1 MDKPFGLNVKRKRMK
16 TDITTVRYDIHDLA
30 EYINWIYFFHAWG
43 FQPRYAAIADIHG
56 CDACRAGW
64 LASFPEAERAKA
76 AEAMQLHKEAVRMLN
91 KIDRKYK
98 VYAIYRLMEANA
110 EGDNLWLEGTLFPL
124 LRQQTRVRP
133 DDPFLC
139 LSDFVRPL
147 SSGIKDTVGGFATT
161 IDPAMEE
168 EFSHD
173 DYQSLLIKTLGE
185 RLAEAAAEKIHETL
199 RKEVWGYAK
208 DEKLTMKQL
217 LNEDYQ
223 GIRPAVGYPSLPDI
237 SVSFLLDKLIDMKR
251 IGIHLTEN
259 GMMQPHA
266 SVCGLMFA
274 HPASRYF
281 SVGKIDEEQL
291 MDYAS
296 RRNIDADVLRKYL
309 AANLQP

>member
-91 KIDRKYK
+91 KIDEKYK

-281 SVGKIDEEQL
+281 SVGEIDEEQL

>member
-1 MDKPFGLNVKRKRMK
+1 MDKPFGLNAKRNQMK

-76 AEAMQLHKEAVRMLN
+76 AEAMQLHKEA
-91 KIDRKYK
+91 
-98 VYAIYRLMEANA
+98 IYRLMEANA
-110 EGDNLWLEGTLFPL
+110 EGDNLWLEDTLFPL

-296 RRNIDADVLRKYL
+296 RRKIDADVLRKYL

>member
-1 MDKPFGLNVKRKRMK
+1 MDKPFGLNAKRNQMK

-64 LASFPEAERAKA
+64 LVSFPEAERAKA

-91 KIDRKYK
+91 KIDGKYK

-133 DDPFLC
+133 DEPFLC

-161 IDPAMEE
+161 IDRPWKKNSAMTTT
-168 EFSHD
+168 SPCSSKH
-173 DYQSLLIKTLGE
+173 
-185 RLAEAAAEKIHETL
+185 
-199 RKEVWGYAK
+199 
-208 DEKLTMKQL
+208 
-217 LNEDYQ
+217 
-223 GIRPAVGYPSLPDI
+223 
-237 SVSFLLDKLIDMKR
+237 
-251 IGIHLTEN
+251 
-259 GMMQPHA
+259 
-266 SVCGLMFA
+266 
-274 HPASRYF
+274 
-281 SVGKIDEEQL
+281 
-291 MDYAS
+291 
-296 RRNIDADVLRKYL
+296 
-309 AANLQP
+309 

>member
-1 MDKPFGLNVKRKRMK
+1 MDKLFCLNAKRNQMK

-76 AEAMQLHKEAVRMLN
+76 AEALQLHKEAVRMLN

-223 GIRPAVGYPSLPDI
+223 GIRPAVGSPSLPDI

-296 RRNIDADVLRKYL
+296 RRKIDADVLRKYL

>member
-16 TDITTVRYDIHDLA
+16 TDITTVRYDIHNLA

-168 EFSHD
+168 EFIHD

>member
-1 MDKPFGLNVKRKRMK
+1 MDKPFGLNAKRNQMK

-296 RRNIDADVLRKYL
+296 RRKIDADVLRKYL